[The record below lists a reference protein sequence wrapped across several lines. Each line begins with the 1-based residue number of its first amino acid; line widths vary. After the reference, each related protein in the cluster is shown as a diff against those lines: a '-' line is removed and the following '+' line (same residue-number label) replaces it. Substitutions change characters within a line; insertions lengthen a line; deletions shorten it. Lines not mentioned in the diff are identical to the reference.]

1 MRILAANYAKD
12 ANAVQGI
19 FSDHLSHVLKEMV
32 ALMAVL
38 YELFSLRY
46 FACFAAKKVYQ
57 S

>member
-1 MRILAANYAKD
+1 MRILAANYAND

-19 FSDHLSHVLKEMV
+19 FSDHLSHVLKE
-32 ALMAVL
+32 MAVL